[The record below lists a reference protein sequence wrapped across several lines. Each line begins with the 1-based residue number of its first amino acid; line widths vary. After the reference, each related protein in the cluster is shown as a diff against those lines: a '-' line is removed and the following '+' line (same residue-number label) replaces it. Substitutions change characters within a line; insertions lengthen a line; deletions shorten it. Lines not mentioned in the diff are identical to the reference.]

1 MKGNWNEV
9 KRWLTFVNGGKKQCV
24 AVFIV
29 SREKKKPFDDVVS
42 KERKEVARDK

>member
-9 KRWLTFVNGGKKQCV
+9 KRWLTFVNWGKKQCV